1 VCKEHF
7 VNFSPQYSS
16 SSFTIDRR
24 RPVQRISSGPF
35 FALDKLVFVGYTA
48 NNILYKGY
56 DCEGVTGR
64 MRKRPAFPKENCR
77 VVRGSRNSP
86 RIHATSRRLNETQNL
101 FSRIS
106 VGFAGTPAVTL
117 GQGIDTVAESFR
129 RPYPLRPSPARARQ
143 TEVVPRT
150 QSSSGRTGG
159 GFFFY
164 KIPLCLNRQRGFFM
178 VTHRKRKREE
188 KRRNSGHG

>member
-1 VCKEHF
+1 MCKEHF

-16 SSFTIDRR
+16 SSFTIDRCR
-24 RPVQRISSGPF
+24 LLQRISSGPF

-56 DCEGVTGR
+56 DCERVTGR
-64 MRKRPAFPKENCR
+64 MRKRPVFPKENCR

-86 RIHATSRRLNETQNL
+86 RIRATSRRLNETQNMVL
-101 FSRIS
+101 CIS
-106 VGFAGTPAVTL
+106 VGFAGAPAVTL

-129 RPYPLRPSPARARQ
+129 RPYPLRPPPARARQ

-150 QSSSGRTGG
+150 KSSSGRTGG
-159 GFFFY
+159 GFSFEKSLFVSTGREAFLL
-164 KIPLCLNRQRGFFM
+164 KSIEN
-178 VTHRKRKREE
+178 KREE
-188 KRRNSGHG
+188 

>member
-1 VCKEHF
+1 MCKEHF

-24 RPVQRISSGPF
+24 RSVQRISSYPL
-35 FALDKLVFVGYTA
+35 FALDKLVSVGYTA

-56 DCEGVTGR
+56 DCERVTGR
-64 MRKRPAFPKENCR
+64 TRKRPAFPKENCR
-77 VVRGSRNSP
+77 VVRGSRSNP

-106 VGFAGTPAVTL
+106 VGLAGTPAVTL
-117 GQGIDTVAESFR
+117 GQGIDTYAEFFR
-129 RPYPLRPSPARARQ
+129 RPYPLRPPPARARQ

-150 QSSSGRTGG
+150 QSSSGQTGG
-159 GFFFY
+159 GFSFEKSLFVS
-164 KIPLCLNRQRGFFM
+164 KGREAFLLARQ
-178 VTHRKRKREE
+178 K
-188 KRRNSGHG
+188 